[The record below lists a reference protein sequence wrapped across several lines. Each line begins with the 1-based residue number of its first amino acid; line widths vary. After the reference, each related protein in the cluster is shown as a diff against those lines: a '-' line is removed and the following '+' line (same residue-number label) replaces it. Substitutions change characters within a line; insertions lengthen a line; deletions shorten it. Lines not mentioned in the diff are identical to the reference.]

1 MPEEFGTVNLKA
13 GAQTREIELLRR
25 HYRTH
30 RENLQKLVSDAPTEY
45 LASEYSRLIAD
56 IDLAVKKLDEIE
68 GRPAG
73 SPPSATTLTDTPNP
87 TAKPVTGAGSR
98 PLMRTGETP
107 IGTTSY
113 VPPPPAEARSRVAM
127 ILIAGVVVLGIIGW
141 LIWRASSERKVPTP
155 VVEQQPV
162 SSATNNAPP
171 PAITPAPAP
180 VAAAAALKITP
191 AAADYGSIRKGT
203 RAVRQFTITN
213 TSTAPIEIAVARSSC
228 RCLYYDYNSKLP
240 AKGQETITVTIDG
253 ARAKAGP
260 LQEQIEVHARKD
272 PSISG
277 TMSVRARIE

>member
-13 GAQTREIELLRR
+13 GSQTREIELLRR

-30 RENLQKLVSDAPTEY
+30 RDNLQKLVSDAPTEY

-73 SPPSATTLTDTPNP
+73 SPPAATTLTDMPNP
-87 TAKPVTGAGSR
+87 TGKPTTGAGTR

-107 IGTTSY
+107 IGQTSY
-113 VPPPPAEARSRVAM
+113 VPPAPVEARSRVAM
-127 ILIAGVVVLGIIGW
+127 ILIAGVVVLAIIGW
-141 LIWRASSERKVPTP
+141 LIWRASSERKVPAP

-162 SSATNNAPP
+162 SSSTNNATP
-171 PAITPAPAP
+171 PAVTPAPAR
-180 VAAAAALKITP
+180 VAAGLKITP

-213 TSTAPIEIAVARSSC
+213 TSTTPIEIAVARSSC

-260 LQEQIEVHARKD
+260 LQEQIEVHARRD

-277 TMSVRARIE
+277 TMSVQANIQ